1 MLEINDEV
9 LEWEILQKTITVDK
23 IAPNINIHRKTVSII
38 VNRNDSY
45 QIEAILT
52 AIIEVPVRE
61 RSDYEYLNRL
71 YMNPLGSPKELFT
84 IEGSDQ
90 FGSKIEL
97 RNCYII
103 EHSSTDSESD
113 SETIVTLKIRVQEI
127 LIDQNIESKLSWL
140 SEWYING
147 PVDVDFPGETV
158 RYRDEKSDKTSRKR
172 VTVDISYDEAL
183 KNIGKTQGNLDFAI
197 IDSESAKFI
206 IAKVPSN
213 FGPSWS
219 KSMCIEYR
227 KDFGPI
233 PDLEQREAISEIVSF
248 VLGTQLLS
256 VGFTE
261 YDSEGR
267 ISKSV
272 AKSVWGGT
280 YSRFISEDVQAS
292 PFDLGRKEFIRNP
305 KKIEKILVDLIP
317 KYLNLRKKLNL
328 KHALWRYWISKS
340 MPLGTNLPVLSSG
353 LEIIMKSW
361 FNSENSQSK
370 AFYISK
376 KEFNKILRENSKDI
390 EKKLDDII
398 ENKIK
403 SLELEEIK
411 LRKKQEYIELKNQV
425 VNKIRSSNQMSIT
438 KKYQV
443 FFKEIGLRTGDME
456 EKVLKS
462 RNSMAHPD
470 EGSLEE
476 VEKMKMC
483 TRTYQTLFHRIFLKI
498 LRYKGNYVDRSIIG
512 FPAKHIDEPLGE
524 KRIH

>member
-172 VTVDISYDEAL
+172 VTVDI
-183 KNIGKTQGNLDFAI
+183 
-197 IDSESAKFI
+197 
-206 IAKVPSN
+206 
-213 FGPSWS
+213 
-219 KSMCIEYR
+219 
-227 KDFGPI
+227 
-233 PDLEQREAISEIVSF
+233 
-248 VLGTQLLS
+248 
-256 VGFTE
+256 
-261 YDSEGR
+261 
-267 ISKSV
+267 
-272 AKSVWGGT
+272 
-280 YSRFISEDVQAS
+280 
-292 PFDLGRKEFIRNP
+292 
-305 KKIEKILVDLIP
+305 
-317 KYLNLRKKLNL
+317 LR
-328 KHALWRYWISKS
+328 
-340 MPLGTNLPVLSSG
+340 
-353 LEIIMKSW
+353 
-361 FNSENSQSK
+361 
-370 AFYISK
+370 
-376 KEFNKILRENSKDI
+376 
-390 EKKLDDII
+390 
-398 ENKIK
+398 
-403 SLELEEIK
+403 
-411 LRKKQEYIELKNQV
+411 
-425 VNKIRSSNQMSIT
+425 
-438 KKYQV
+438 
-443 FFKEIGLRTGDME
+443 
-456 EKVLKS
+456 
-462 RNSMAHPD
+462 
-470 EGSLEE
+470 
-476 VEKMKMC
+476 
-483 TRTYQTLFHRIFLKI
+483 
-498 LRYKGNYVDRSIIG
+498 
-512 FPAKHIDEPLGE
+512 
-524 KRIH
+524 